1 MPDLRRQLIDLG
13 GERAKFLTEAETA
26 LTNNDQEAYKA
37 AMNKITNI
45 NAEMQ
50 HRQALIDERDR
61 QFEPTKGAERRDM
74 IEDRV
79 NDLRNGRGISFT
91 TDEVRHEIKNA
102 LTIATGKLT
111 APVGGSSTINDPVG
125 VGYSSIID
133 QVRTID
139 LTGLSAWQEPYVKQ
153 VLTATGA
160 LVEKN
165 AGKLRT
171 ESDAAFG
178 VAELRPYEVTVT
190 SYVDRNIERLTNA
203 AYYDKV
209 YSMAMTALRKKIAD
223 LIPNGDGETSPVF
236 YGIKTAKNKA
246 GEVIYATKA
255 VTAIGVDTLDELYF
269 SYGSDESVGGDA
281 RLLLT
286 KTNLAAIGKIRG
298 TNEKQRLFKISHAP
312 GSSNTGTIEDGGT
325 IIPYT
330 LSSIVGDK
338 ALMYGDPS
346 NYLLGLFGNYS
357 VRVDESY
364 KAGERLLTILGDA
377 MVGGNLVVD
386 KGFVVATISGT

>member
-1 MPDLRRQLIDLG
+1 MPELRRQLIDLG
-13 GERAKFLTEAETA
+13 GERVKFLSEAETA
-26 LTNNDQEAYKA
+26 LANNDQEAYKA
-37 AMNKITNI
+37 AMNKIANI
-45 NAEMQ
+45 NTEMQ
-50 HRQALIDERDR
+50 QRQALIDERDR
-61 QFEPTKGAERRDM
+61 SFEPAKGAERRDM

-91 TDEVRHEIKNA
+91 TDEVRREIKNA

-111 APVGGSSTINDPVG
+111 APVGGSDTINDPVG

-153 VLTATGA
+153 VLTATGS

-209 YSMAMTALRKKIAD
+209 HSMAMTALRKKIAD

-246 GEVIYATKA
+246 GEVIYATNA

-269 SYGSDESVGGDA
+269 AYGNDESVGGDA

-286 KTNLAAIGKIRG
+286 KTNLAVIGKIRG

-330 LSSIVGDK
+330 LSNIVGDK

>member
-1 MPDLRRQLIDLG
+1 MPELRRQLIDLG
-13 GERAKFLTEAETA
+13 GERVKFLSEAEAA
-26 LTNNDQEAYKA
+26 LANNDQEAYKA
-37 AMNKITNI
+37 AMNKIANI

-50 HRQALIDERDR
+50 QRQALIDERDR
-61 QFEPTKGAERRDM
+61 SFEPAKGAERRDM

-111 APVGGSSTINDPVG
+111 APVGGSGTINDPVG

-153 VLTATGA
+153 VLSATGS

-246 GEVIYATKA
+246 GEVIYATKS

-269 SYGSDESVGGDA
+269 AYGNDESVGGDA

-286 KTNLAAIGKIRG
+286 KANLAAIGKIRG

-330 LSSIVGDK
+330 LSNIVGDK